1 LGRRPFRFLLRRLVF
16 GNGTGF
22 VWYGEAEEQE
32 VLDGALVDVVEAGFV
47 TMEEAQLRRGGQF
60 GEGGGDARGLI
71 AGRLMAEGLFHE
83 AILDGPGA
91 AHAPIGRG
99 HFFDH
104 AELNA
109 IGGGEPRGMLADEV
123 VKARTR
129 FVFEDHALG
138 QEAVAKGVGGG
149 AFLAIGGDGAS
160 GAGSVGAGSIDT
172 SK

>member
-32 VLDGALVDVVEAGFV
+32 VLEGALVDVVEAGFV
-47 TMEEAQLRRGGQF
+47 TMEEAQLRGGGQF

-71 AGRLMAEGLFHE
+71 AERLMAEGLFHE

-99 HFFDH
+99 HFLNH
-104 AELNA
+104 AELDA
-109 IGGGEPRGMLADEV
+109 IGGGEAPGMLGHEL
-123 VKARTR
+123 VKTRTG
-129 FVFEDHALG
+129 FVFEVYALG
-138 QEAVAKGVGGG
+138 QEPVANG
-149 AFLAIGGDGAS
+149 IGGRAFFPLGDDRPLRADP
-160 GAGSVGAGSIDT
+160 VGTRRID
-172 SK
+172 SSE